1 MILNKTQEEEN
12 GLQKIPI
19 VREGYPFVLTFLAL
33 TLLVGILFHPYWMLI
48 PGFLTAFMA
57 FFFRNPERKITNDEK
72 ILVSPAD
79 GKVMAVTEL
88 TEDQFLNQKAKKVT
102 IFLSVLDVH
111 VNRSPINGE
120 IKFQEYF
127 VGRFKAAYKTV
138 ATFENERHA
147 IGIENKHL
155 KVVVIQIAGLLARRI
170 VSWVTLGSN
179 LERGERYGLIKFGSC
194 TELIVPEHVQILVK
208 PGDRV
213 KGGTTIIGR
222 IDE

>member
-1 MILNKTQEEEN
+1 MR
-12 GLQKIPI
+12 KIPI

-33 TLLVGILFHPYWMLI
+33 TFLVGALFHPYWMLI
-48 PGFLTAFMA
+48 PGFLAAFMA
-57 FFFRNPERKITNDEK
+57 FFFRNPERKITEDEK

-88 TEDQFLNQKAKKVT
+88 MEDQFLNQKAKKVT

-111 VNRSPINGE
+111 VNRSPISGE

-155 KVVVIQIAGLLARRI
+155 KVVVTQIAGLLARRI
-170 VSWVTLGSN
+170 VSWVTLGNN

-222 IDE
+222 IEE

>member
-1 MILNKTQEEEN
+1 MALIR
-12 GLQKIPI
+12 I
-19 VREGYPFVLTFLAL
+19 VKEGYPFIGFFVLITI
-33 TLLVGILFHPYWMLI
+33 LVSYFTHPYWAII
-48 PGFLTAFMA
+48 PLGLALFMA
-57 FFFRNPERKITNDEK
+57 FFFRNPKRQINTDDS

-79 GKVMAVTEL
+79 GRVMSITEVL
-88 TEDQFLNQKAKKVT
+88 DNEFLGEPAQKVT

-127 VGRFKAAYKTV
+127 VGRFKAAYKTI

-147 IGIENKHL
+147 IGIENDQI

-179 LERGERYGLIKFGSC
+179 LDKGQLYGLIKFGSC
-194 TELIVPEHVQILVK
+194 TELIVPKNVEILVS
-208 PGDRV
+208 PGQHV
-213 KGGTTIIGR
+213 KGGETIIGR
-222 IDE
+222 IMS

>member
-1 MILNKTQEEEN
+1 M
-12 GLQKIPI
+12 
-19 VREGYPFVLTFLAL
+19 
-33 TLLVGILFHPYWMLI
+33 
-48 PGFLTAFMA
+48 
-57 FFFRNPERKITNDEK
+57 
-72 ILVSPAD
+72 
-79 GKVMAVTEL
+79 
-88 TEDQFLNQKAKKVT
+88 
-102 IFLSVLDVH
+102 DVH
-111 VNRSPINGE
+111 VNRSPISGE

-170 VSWVTLGSN
+170 VSWVTLGNN

-222 IDE
+222 IEE